1 MLVFGTVKECLS
13 KFYVN
18 EIEVP
23 ICNTALHLGNLIS
36 NNVHDTI
43 DYGITKF
50 NSAYNYFMSSFGKC
64 QSSVKNKLFIQ
75 YCTSFYGSQIWPV
88 YKKDIIDKI
97 SIRWR
102 MALRR
107 IWNLPY
113 NTHCD
118 LLPLIS
124 SQAPIEIQLKCRF
137 LKFYRSLLVSD
148 NSLIRYMSRLM
159 TFSSNSIMGS
169 NLNRILCDLNLDMY
183 QLQLLSLNK
192 IKKFYYDKW
201 IMNVNP
207 LYLIHSK
214 YILNFCMMKEKV
226 FFNNQYVHECEF
238 FIRFF
243 STL

>member
-1 MLVFGTVKECLS
+1 MLVFGSIIECFS

-23 ICNTALHLGNLIS
+23 ICKTALHLGNLIS
-36 NNVHDTI
+36 NNMQDTV

-50 NSAYNYFMSSFGKC
+50 NSSYNYFMASFGKC

-75 YCTSFYGSQIWPV
+75 YCTSFYGSQLWPV
-88 YKKDIIDKI
+88 YKKDIINKI

-113 NTHCD
+113 NAHCD
-118 LLPLIS
+118 ILPLLS
-124 SQAPIEIQLKCRF
+124 SQAPIELQLKCRF
-137 LKFYRSLLVSD
+137 LKFYRSLIDSD
-148 NSLIRYMSRLM
+148 NDLIRYMSRLM
-159 TFSSNSIMGS
+159 TFSSNSIMS
-169 NLNRILCDLNLDMY
+169 NNLNRILFDLNVDIFELE
-183 QLQLLSLNK
+183 LLSLNK
-192 IKKFYYDKW
+192 IKKLYYDKW
-201 IMNVNP
+201 LNNVNP

-214 YILNFCMMKEKV
+214 YIYDLCLMKEKV
-226 FFNNQYVHECEF
+226 FLSNQYVQECEF